1 MDGDTR
7 SSSLGA
13 PLDNG
18 LWNGALGAAMKPLM
32 PILRGRYDPFID
44 NVVLWLRFNSRTGFL
59 TDSSQRNFNASNTNV
74 TSNFSNFIEG
84 DGSANF
90 NGTDSLLQFP
100 LDGAFDFGSGDF
112 TIELWFNSRIVSGQT
127 LIARWTGTNTF
138 FLGCGPNL
146 YLYINGPLVIN
157 GSTNYIIN
165 SWNHVA
171 VSRNG
176 ANLRMFLNGA
186 QTGATHNIGTTV
198 LNTSTVPLRIGRD
211 GGGNAFFNGLM
222 DNIRITKGIGRYSSN
237 FDLSLI

>member
-1 MDGDTR
+1 MDGDSR

-18 LWNGALGAAMKPLM
+18 LWNGVLGAAMKPLM
-32 PILRGRYDPFID
+32 PVLGRRYDPFID

-74 TSNFSNFIEG
+74 TSNLSNSIEG

-100 LDGAFDFGSGDF
+100 LDSAFDFGSGDF
-112 TIELWFNSRIVSGQT
+112 TLECWFNSRVTTGQT
-127 LIARWTGTNTF
+127 LIARWTTTNTF
-138 FLGCGPNL
+138 FLGIGPNVSFYVNNTL
-146 YLYINGPLVIN
+146 AASSANYTIN
-157 GSTNYIIN
+157 T
-165 SWNHVA
+165 WNHAA

-176 ANLRMFLNGA
+176 TSIRLFLNGVQA
-186 QTGATHNIGTTV
+186 GSTYTIGAASLTA
-198 LNTSTVPLRIGRD
+198 STVPLRIGRD
-211 GGGNAFFNGLM
+211 AGGNGFFNGLM

-237 FDLSLI
+237 FDISSI